1 MNPCEKKKKNQQL
14 LYIGE
19 GKEWLL
25 HITSAMSAGAASTTL
40 TNPLWVIKTRLMTQN
55 DRTPYR
61 YNNTIHALVT
71 IAKEEGYRGF
81 YKGLGPSLIG
91 VSHVAV
97 QFPLYEKL
105 KVVFRKCF

>member
-1 MNPCEKKKKNQQL
+1 MVVAYKFSHVSRLCFYNFNE
-14 LYIGE
+14 
-19 GKEWLL
+19 
-25 HITSAMSAGAASTTL
+25 STVGDKDEI
-40 TNPLWVIKTRLMTQN
+40 NGNENTRCRPEYSIFMFMRQTQN

-71 IAKEEGYRGF
+71 IAREEGYRGF

-97 QFPLYEKL
+97 QFPLYERL
-105 KVVFRKCF
+105 KVVFRKS